1 MGSLPSNLK
10 YAVRVL
16 LKNPRFSLVAVGA
29 LAVGIGANAAIFSVV
44 NAVLLRPLPYPDAE
58 RLLVGCRHFPT
69 GYSCNAS
76 IPKYMT
82 WRKARSFDAIAAYD
96 FSGPGLNLVGRDRPE
111 QIRAIH
117 ASADYFR
124 VFGARASLGR
134 TFSAD
139 EDRPGGTRVVVL
151 SHHTW
156 EARFGSDATILG
168 RPISLNGDPYVVVG
182 VLDAAFRNDPPADV
196 FIPLQA
202 DPASTNQGHYL
213 LVTGRLKPGATL
225 ASAKAEMKLLGDE
238 FRRQNPRWM
247 SKEEQATVRPLQDI
261 VVEDVRPALLVLLG
275 AVGLVL
281 LIACAN
287 VANLLLAR
295 ASGRQKE
302 VAVRA
307 AIGASRGEIVRQL
320 LIESALL
327 SACAAL
333 LGVVAGVWGARA
345 LVAVSPGG
353 LPRAEELAHA
363 SVLGSLLD
371 WRVLLFAAAVALIT
385 ALLFGLAPA
394 VHLARTDLGAT
405 LKDAGGRGSTG
416 SRAGWTRGVLVVTEV
431 AFAVVLLVAAA
442 LLVRTF
448 AELRRVQPGF
458 NPHHVLT
465 LQTSLAGEKYAVT
478 RNVESLIRQVT
489 ERVDALPGVVAS
501 ATAIALPTE
510 GGVDLPFRIEGRPLS
525 GDAQYHGD
533 EQWRSISWEYFRVFQ
548 IPLVRGRV
556 FTDRDGSSGPPV
568 VIINAA
574 MARKYW
580 KDADPVGQ
588 PLAIGRGLGPDFE
601 DPTRTI
607 VGVVGDVREI
617 GLGQPAPP
625 VMYIPVAQ
633 APDGLSRLS
642 NSVIP
647 VSWVIRA
654 TADPTT
660 LTAAIQREFLAVD
673 GQLPVAK
680 VRTMEQVVSQSLAQ
694 QNFNMLLLTIFG
706 VIALCLAAVG
716 IYGLMSYTVEQGT
729 HDIGL
734 RLALGAARRD
744 ILSMVVGRGMRLAAI
759 GLGVGVLAALGATRV
774 LARFLFGV
782 RATDPGIYVVV
793 TAVLGAI
800 AFLACYL
807 PARRAMS
814 VDPIIALRQE

>member
-16 LKNPRFSLVAVGA
+16 LKNPRFSLVVVGA

-58 RLLVGCRHFPT
+58 RLVQGCRQFPT
-69 GYSCNAS
+69 GFACNAS

-82 WRKARSFDAIAAYD
+82 WRKAKSFEAVAAYD

-111 QIRAIH
+111 QIRGIH

-124 VFGARASLGR
+124 VFGARTSLGR
-134 TFSAD
+134 TFTGE
-139 EDRPGGTRVVVL
+139 EDRPGGNRVVVL

-156 EARFGSDATILG
+156 AARFGSDPGILG
-168 RPISLNGDPYVVVG
+168 RAISLNGDPHVVVG

-213 LVTGRLKPGATL
+213 VVTGRLKAGATL
-225 ASAKAEMKLLGDE
+225 PSAKAELKLLGDE

-247 SKEEQATVRPLQDI
+247 SNDEQATVRPLQDI
-261 VVEDVRPALLVLLG
+261 VVEDVRSALLVLLG

-307 AIGASRGEIVRQL
+307 AIGASRAEIVQQL
-320 LIESALL
+320 LLESAVL
-327 SACAAL
+327 SVLAAIA
-333 LGVVAGVWGARA
+333 GVIAGVWGARA
-345 LVAVSPGG
+345 LIALSPGG
-353 LPRAEELAHA
+353 LPRAEELANA

-371 WRVLLFAAAVALIT
+371 WRVLVFTVAVALIT
-385 ALLFGLAPA
+385 AVLFGLAPA
-394 VHLARTDLGAT
+394 VHLARTDLALT

-416 SRAGWTRGVLVVTEV
+416 SRGGWTRGLLVIAELSL
-431 AFAVVLLVAAA
+431 AVVLLVGAA

-448 AELRRVQPGF
+448 NELRRVQPGF
-458 NPHHVLT
+458 DPHHVLT
-465 LQTSLAGEKYAVT
+465 LQTSLAGDKYAVS
-478 RNVESLIRQVT
+478 RNMESLIRQVT
-489 ERVDALPGVVAS
+489 QRVDALPGVVAS
-501 ATAIALPTE
+501 ATAITLPTE
-510 GGVDLPFRIEGRPLS
+510 GGVDLPFRIEGRALS

-533 EQWRSISWEYFRVFQ
+533 EQWRCVSWEYFRVFS
-548 IPLVRGRV
+548 IPLVRGRT
-556 FTDRDGSSGPPV
+556 FNDRDSSSAPPV
-568 VIINAA
+568 AIVNASF
-574 MARKYW
+574 ARKYW

-588 PLAIGRGLGPDFE
+588 QLTIGKGLGPEFE
-601 DPTRTI
+601 DPSRTV
-607 VGVVGDVREI
+607 VGIVGDVREN
-617 GLGQPAPP
+617 GLHREPP
-625 VMYIPVAQ
+625 PIIYIPTPQV
-633 APDGLSRLS
+633 PDGLAKLG

-654 TADPTT
+654 TSDPASMS
-660 LTAAIQREFLAVD
+660 AAIQREFLAVD

-680 VRTMEQVVSQSLAQ
+680 VRTMEQVVSQSIAQ

-782 RATDPGIYVVV
+782 RATDPGTYVAV